1 MLSGKDLKILRKRA
15 GLTQTDLA
23 RVIEVSVTSIIDTE
37 KDKYKNSFTKQKII
51 DYLNNC
57 NLIDENLI
65 KEDLSVDKILLT
77 KDEILKERM
86 LRGISREELSKIV
99 ICSILTMN
107 LLETENDS
115 SPIVRTKINN
125 YFKANPV
132 KEVPIE
138 TIEFKTLE
146 ELKRWILKSPYKI
159 DSWED
164 WTYLYKG
171 NSSIEGEAMFNDL
184 KVKIRKR

>member
-51 DYLNNC
+51 DYLNN
-57 NLIDENLI
+57 
-65 KEDLSVDKILLT
+65 
-77 KDEILKERM
+77 
-86 LRGISREELSKIV
+86 REKLSK
-99 ICSILTMN
+99 
-107 LLETENDS
+107 LLN
-115 SPIVRTKINN
+115 
-125 YFKANPV
+125 F
-132 KEVPIE
+132 E

-171 NSSIEGEAMFNDL
+171 KSSIEGEAMFNDL

>member
-15 GLTQTDLA
+15 GLTQPD
-23 RVIEVSVTSIIDTE
+23 
-37 KDKYKNSFTKQKII
+37 
-51 DYLNNC
+51 
-57 NLIDENLI
+57 
-65 KEDLSVDKILLT
+65 
-77 KDEILKERM
+77 LKEK
-86 LRGISREELSKIV
+86 LSK
-99 ICSILTMN
+99 
-107 LLETENDS
+107 LLN
-115 SPIVRTKINN
+115 
-125 YFKANPV
+125 F
-132 KEVPIE
+132 E

-171 NSSIEGEAMFNDL
+171 KSSIEGEAMFNDL